1 MRAVDIA
8 VQHGEVVAVP
18 VHQAVSGRA
27 GYLHV
32 ADRPAVGIVQ
42 EDAGAGDVADP
53 QPFDNAMVP
62 AGDRDADVAALD
74 DGPVAGAVGPEETW
88 RTRPARGRRNAFA
101 AKALSAPA
109 QHTVPGLQERRLH
122 ALTPPPGFCLH
133 FARVPIRP
141 RLTIDI

>member
-74 DGPVAGAVGPEETW
+74 DGPVAGAVGAEENW
-88 RTRPARGRRNAFA
+88 RTRPARGRRNEFA
-101 AKALSAPA
+101 AKGLSAPE
-109 QHTVPGLQERRLH
+109 QHTVPGHPARRIH
-122 ALTPPPGFCLH
+122 PPNRPPGH
-133 FARVPIRP
+133 TTAR
-141 RLTIDI
+141 TG